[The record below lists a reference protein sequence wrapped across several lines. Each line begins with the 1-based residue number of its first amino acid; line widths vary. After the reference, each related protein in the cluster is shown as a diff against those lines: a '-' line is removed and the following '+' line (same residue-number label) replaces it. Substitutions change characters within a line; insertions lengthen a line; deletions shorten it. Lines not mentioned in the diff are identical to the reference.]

1 MTAPS
6 VLVGVIVGIGGVFGF
21 VKSGSVMSL
30 VMGLLS
36 TAVLVYAGLKIP
48 SRFGYQLSI
57 GWWTSSF

>member
-21 VKSGSVMSL
+21 VKSL